1 MFRMSFRDGEKF
13 SLAVII
19 SQVVKN
25 KKITEPALA
34 RNLGYSIAE
43 TTSFCLFVSISFV
56 ILHSVKETGIR
67 RVVARQA
74 ERNVL
79 IRYAQKHIFRRA
91 VIYLCPVQKNSTQ
104 TVLNSPI
111 KRAVR

>member
-1 MFRMSFRDGEKF
+1 MFRMSFRDGKEF
-13 SLAVII
+13 SLTVII
-19 SQVVKN
+19 SQVAKN
-25 KKITEPALA
+25 KKINEPALE
-34 RNLGYSIAE
+34 RKLGYSIAV

-67 RVVARQA
+67 RVVVRQA

-79 IRYAQKHIFRRA
+79 IRYAQKHIFRRT
-91 VIYLCPVQKNSTQ
+91 VIYLSPVQKNSAQ
-104 TVLNSPI
+104 TVLDSPI